1 MHKGNPFLAQWTP
14 RRLMGHRRQRQQTD
28 HRTIETGLP
37 GAAIDQ
43 HRHRGHL
50 AARRPQR
57 SEPLFLFDAR
67 RPIRAAN
74 TDMIDQVITHADLC
88 ARLAGGRLKL
98 QVSRLMADALIT
110 QGRLAE
116 DDYRLCDLTVIWDE
130 AEGQVVQV
138 RDDARVRQVIDHVR
152 VLARGHNVDPA
163 LVETMWTEMVEWFI
177 AYEERS
183 I

>member
-1 MHKGNPFLAQWTP
+1 MPNVA
-14 RRLMGHRRQRQQTD
+14 R
-28 HRTIETGLP
+28 
-37 GAAIDQ
+37 
-43 HRHRGHL
+43 L
-50 AARRPQR
+50 AARRPLR

-98 QVSRLMADALIT
+98 QVSRMMADSLIA

-138 RDDARVRQVIDHVR
+138 RDDARVRDAA
-152 VLARGHNVDPA
+152 ARWAEWDA
-163 LVETMWTEMVEWFI
+163 LWDEDSYAVEDLPQSV
-177 AYEERS
+177 AA
-183 I
+183 

>member
-1 MHKGNPFLAQWTP
+1 MPNVARLAP
-14 RRLMGHRRQRQQTD
+14 RRPL
-28 HRTIETGLP
+28 
-37 GAAIDQ
+37 
-43 HRHRGHL
+43 
-50 AARRPQR
+50 R

-74 TDMIDQVITHADLC
+74 ADMIDQVITHADLC

-98 QVSRLMADALIT
+98 QVSRAMADRLIA

-138 RDDARVRQVIDHVR
+138 RDDARIRDAA
-152 VLARGHNVDPA
+152 ARWAEWDA
-163 LVETMWTEMVEWFI
+163 LWDEDSYALDDAPQSV
-177 AYEERS
+177 AA
-183 I
+183 

>member
-1 MHKGNPFLAQWTP
+1 MPNVARLAP
-14 RRLMGHRRQRQQTD
+14 RR
-28 HRTIETGLP
+28 P
-37 GAAIDQ
+37 S
-43 HRHRGHL
+43 
-50 AARRPQR
+50 R

-74 TDMIDQVITHADLC
+74 ADMIDQVITHADLC

-98 QVSRLMADALIT
+98 QVSRLMADSLIA

-138 RDDARVRQVIDHVR
+138 RDDARVRDAAARWAEWDALWDEDSYAIDD
-152 VLARGHNVDPA
+152 AP
-163 LVETMWTEMVEWFI
+163 
-177 AYEERS
+177 RS
-183 I
+183 VAA

>member
-1 MHKGNPFLAQWTP
+1 MPNVA
-14 RRLMGHRRQRQQTD
+14 R
-28 HRTIETGLP
+28 
-37 GAAIDQ
+37 
-43 HRHRGHL
+43 L

-98 QVSRLMADALIT
+98 QVSRLMADSLIA

-138 RDDARVRQVIDHVR
+138 RDDARVRDAA
-152 VLARGHNVDPA
+152 ARWAEWDSLWDEDSYA
-163 LVETMWTEMVEWFI
+163 VEDLPQSV
-177 AYEERS
+177 AA
-183 I
+183 